1 MEQIIYS
8 SNEFTLEPPKLRR
21 RGGGL
26 RFFTSTG
33 NTEDQFKYISNYLEK
48 EDLITRFFTVFDNL
62 MGKSFTNY
70 EERIDSFTHSW
81 LRVEQ
86 LLAIITYIDNTF
98 LDIFKFE
105 SDNLINEIYID
116 TFTYLKFN
124 KEYNGEDQS
133 IRIEI
138 ARKFLNF

>member
-33 NTEDQFKYISNYLEK
+33 NTEDQFKYISKYLEK

-98 LDIFKFE
+98 LDVFTFE
-105 SDNLINEIYID
+105 SNNLINHIYID
-116 TFTYLKFN
+116 KFTYSKFN
-124 KEYNGEDQS
+124 EEYNSEDQS
-133 IRIEI
+133 IRIQI
-138 ARKFLNF
+138 VRNFLNF

>member
-26 RFFTSTG
+26 IFFTSTG
-33 NTEDQFKYISNYLEK
+33 NTEDQFKCISKYLEK
-48 EDLITRFFTVFDNL
+48 EDLIKRFFNNFDNL
-62 MGKSFTNY
+62 NGKSFTNY
-70 EERIDSFTHSW
+70 EERIDSFTHTW
-81 LRVEQ
+81 LRIEQ

-98 LDIFKFE
+98 LEVFKFE

-116 TFTYLKFN
+116 TYTYLKFN
-124 KEYNGEDQS
+124 KEYNGDDIS
-133 IRIEI
+133 IRINI
-138 ARKFLNF
+138 ARNFLNF

>member
-1 MEQIIYS
+1 MEQIIDS
-8 SNEFTLEPPKLRR
+8 TKIHPPKLRR

-33 NTEDQFKYISNYLEK
+33 NTEDQFKYILNYLEK

-98 LDIFKFE
+98 LDVFKFE

-124 KEYNGEDQS
+124 KEYNDDDIS
-133 IRIEI
+133 IRINI
-138 ARKFLNF
+138 ARNFLIF